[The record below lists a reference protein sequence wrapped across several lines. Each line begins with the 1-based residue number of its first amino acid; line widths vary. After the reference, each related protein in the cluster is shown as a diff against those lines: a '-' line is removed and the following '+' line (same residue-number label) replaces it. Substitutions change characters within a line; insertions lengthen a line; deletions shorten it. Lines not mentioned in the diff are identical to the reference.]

1 MDVARAAV
9 PGLRLHDGIEM
20 PQLGFGVFQL
30 PAKETQ
36 GSVELALE
44 AGYRHFDTAAV
55 YGNEKGVGA
64 ALVASGLPRGDYF
77 VTTKLWDSERG
88 PESTL
93 VDFEASLGRLGLD
106 HVDLCLLHRPGPAAE
121 GIADAWRTLE
131 SIHREEAARTIGVSG
146 FGIGDL
152 ELLERETET
161 RPTINQIE
169 LHPRFQQ
176 AELRAW
182 HASHGVATE
191 AWGPL
196 AQGALFDDGTIVRLA
211 ERRGKTP
218 AQVILRWHLQRGTI
232 VISGSVTAERI
243 GENIDLF
250 DFELSDREMAAI
262 GDLDRDRRVLLR

>member
-1 MDVARAAV
+1 MDVAQAAV
-9 PGLRLHDGIEM
+9 PSLRLHDGIEI

-44 AGYRHFDTAAV
+44 AGYRHFDTAAA

-64 ALVASGLPRGDYF
+64 ALVASGLPREDYF
-77 VTTKLWDSERG
+77 VTAKLWDSQQG

-93 VDFEASLGRLGLD
+93 ADFEASLGRLGLD

-121 GIADAWRTLE
+121 GIVEAWRALE
-131 SIHREEAARTIGVSG
+131 CIHREEAARTIGVAG

-152 ELLERETET
+152 ELLGRGAET
-161 RPTINQIE
+161 RPTVNQVE

-176 AELRAW
+176 VELRTW
-182 HASHGVATE
+182 HAAHGIATE

-218 AQVILRWHLQRGTI
+218 AQVILRWHLQRGNI
-232 VISGSVTAERI
+232 VVPRSVTAERI

-250 DFELSDREMAAI
+250 DFDLSDRELAAI
-262 GDLDRDRRVLLR
+262 GDLDRDRQALLR